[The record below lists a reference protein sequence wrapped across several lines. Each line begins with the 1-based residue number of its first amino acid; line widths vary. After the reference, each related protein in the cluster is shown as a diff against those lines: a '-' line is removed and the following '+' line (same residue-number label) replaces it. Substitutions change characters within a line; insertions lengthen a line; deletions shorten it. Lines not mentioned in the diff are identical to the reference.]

1 MLIGIIKKNIYRPQ
15 FSIVQ
20 ASTESTP
27 QERWA
32 CLMGAS
38 MVLEPTIGLILVEL
52 FQIGPFYTHYRGK
65 REAEAKGD
73 AGPREERSY
82 GHGKAQPGPG
92 RGTHTYMCGV
102 WRFKIENKD

>member
-1 MLIGIIKKNIYRPQ
+1 MLKFYERFSSREYHLKNIYRPL

-52 FQIGPFYTHYRGK
+52 FQIGPLYTHHRGK

-92 RGTHTYMCGV
+92 RNTHTYV
-102 WRFKIENKD
+102 VVAF

>member
-1 MLIGIIKKNIYRPQ
+1 
-15 FSIVQ
+15 
-20 ASTESTP
+20 
-27 QERWA
+27 
-32 CLMGAS
+32 

-52 FQIGPFYTHYRGK
+52 IQIAPLYTHHRGR

-92 RGTHTYMCGV
+92 RSTHHICVGV
-102 WRFKIENKD
+102 WRFKSEKNRERYLFQVHFLQNCTL

>member
-1 MLIGIIKKNIYRPQ
+1 
-15 FSIVQ
+15 
-20 ASTESTP
+20 
-27 QERWA
+27 
-32 CLMGAS
+32 

-52 FQIGPFYTHYRGK
+52 FQIGPPYTHYRGK

-92 RGTHTYMCGV
+92 SGAHHICMVFGE
-102 WRFKIENKD
+102 IESERRLFQSSL

>member
-1 MLIGIIKKNIYRPQ
+1 
-15 FSIVQ
+15 
-20 ASTESTP
+20 
-27 QERWA
+27 
-32 CLMGAS
+32 

-52 FQIGPFYTHYRGK
+52 FQIGPLYTHHRGK

-92 RGTHTYMCGV
+92 RNTHIYVVVFGDSKLKRIENGTFSKFTF
-102 WRFKIENKD
+102 FKIALYNS

>member
-1 MLIGIIKKNIYRPQ
+1 
-15 FSIVQ
+15 
-20 ASTESTP
+20 
-27 QERWA
+27 
-32 CLMGAS
+32 

-52 FQIGPFYTHYRGK
+52 FQIGPLYTHYRGK

-92 RGTHTYMCGV
+92 NGTHHIWWWCLEKLKVNGAF
-102 WRFKIENKD
+102 FKVHFKRYFAIAHYNS

>member
-1 MLIGIIKKNIYRPQ
+1 
-15 FSIVQ
+15 
-20 ASTESTP
+20 
-27 QERWA
+27 
-32 CLMGAS
+32 

-52 FQIGPFYTHYRGK
+52 IQIAPLYTHHRGR

-92 RGTHTYMCGV
+92 RSTHIHHTYHHTYVLVVFGGSKVKM
-102 WRFKIENKD
+102 KTENGAFSKFTYFEIALYNS

>member
-1 MLIGIIKKNIYRPQ
+1 
-15 FSIVQ
+15 
-20 ASTESTP
+20 
-27 QERWA
+27 
-32 CLMGAS
+32 

-52 FQIGPFYTHYRGK
+52 IQIAPLYTHHRGR

-92 RGTHTYMCGV
+92 RSTHIYVAVFGDLKLKIKTENGAFSKFTY
-102 WRFKIENKD
+102 FEIALYNS